1 MNRRW
6 RDRARVRVRRW
17 TALCLAASIGLGT
30 PLYADPPAPRV
41 VRQAGVL
48 RLEMPPP
55 VLGDEEIK
63 AQLSSGL
70 TTTFVFRLTGRS
82 GAGADLRG
90 AARVE
95 IRYEPWDEVYFL
107 HALGRDGGEVHKT
120 LESDAALTA
129 AWRALDLVATA
140 PGADPGAGRW
150 RVELDVIPFS
160 RGEQRDTQRWF
171 SESMDS
177 DGGAEQTARA
187 SEDRSQ
193 ALEEVFNLLLATSIG
208 RRAILSY
215 SWQVEVMSR

>member
-1 MNRRW
+1 M
-6 RDRARVRVRRW
+6 
-17 TALCLAASIGLGT
+17 TLIALVSTLLAPAAF
-30 PLYADPPAPRV
+30 ADPPAPRV
-41 VRQAGVL
+41 VRQDGAL
-48 RLEMPPP
+48 RVELPPP

-63 AQLSSGL
+63 GQLSSGL
-70 TTTFVFRLTGRS
+70 TTTFVFRLTGRTTS
-82 GAGADLRG
+82 GAALQG

-95 IRYEPWDEVYFL
+95 VRYEPWDEVYFL
-107 HALGRDGGEVHKT
+107 QALGRDGRETKQT
-120 LESDAALTA
+120 LDSKAALA
-129 AWRALDLVATA
+129 EAWRSLELVATA
-140 PGADPGAGRW
+140 TGAEPAAGRW
-150 RVELDVIPFS
+150 RVDLDVIPFS

-177 DGGAEQTARA
+177 DAGAEQTARA